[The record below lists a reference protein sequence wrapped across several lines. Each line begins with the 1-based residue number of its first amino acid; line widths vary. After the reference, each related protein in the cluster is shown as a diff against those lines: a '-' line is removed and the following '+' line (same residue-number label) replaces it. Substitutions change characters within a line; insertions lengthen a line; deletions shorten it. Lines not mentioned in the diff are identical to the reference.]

1 MLEADILER
10 IDRCIRELEAILA
23 ALVAS
28 TPAANG
34 GGSEGADDQ
43 APRGWSPR

>member
-10 IDRCIRELEAILA
+10 IDRCIRELGAIRA

-34 GGSEGADDQ
+34 VGSEGADHQ
-43 APRGWSPR
+43 APRGWRPR